1 MLAESSSFA
10 IMMHQGDRWIYAN
23 RAAEEI
29 SGYTEEELCGMHFWD
44 IVHPDYRDMV
54 KQSGYN
60 RQQGKVMPRAYEFKI
75 IAKNGLEKW
84 VSLTGNPINM
94 KINPRL

>member
-10 IMMHQGDRWIYAN
+10 IMMHQGDHWIYAN

-44 IVHPDYRDMV
+44 IVHPDYRDIV
-54 KQSGYN
+54 KQSGSIVN
-60 RQQGKVMPRAYEFKI
+60 RERRCLVITNSKSLQKTAR
-75 IAKNGLEKW
+75 KNG
-84 VSLTGNPINM
+84 SA
-94 KINPRL
+94 